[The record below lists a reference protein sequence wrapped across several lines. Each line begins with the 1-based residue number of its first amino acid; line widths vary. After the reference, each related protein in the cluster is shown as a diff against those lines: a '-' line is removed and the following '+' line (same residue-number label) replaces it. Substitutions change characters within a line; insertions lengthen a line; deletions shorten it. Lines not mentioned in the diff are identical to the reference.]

1 MGEGLRRQGRVL
13 LNALFPRCCE
23 GCGEELGAEDP
34 ELCWSCLADL
44 PRIQAPFCSV
54 CGHPVEGRV
63 DHGYVCS
70 VCTRQERDFV
80 MARSALHYRGMSQDL
95 VLAFKYRQ
103 AIWLRRFFFDCLDA
117 CAGAYFQ
124 GEPVSAVVGVPLHPA
139 RFRGRGFNQADI
151 LAGHLAGRWG
161 WGLLPK
167 GTLRRVRQTP
177 TQTRLTARQR
187 ISNVRGSFRVERP
200 QAVANLDVLLVDDV
214 MTTGATVNECA
225 RVLRRAGARSV
236 RVLTV
241 ARGGHL

>member
-1 MGEGLRRQGRVL
+1 MKVESPREARARLLGMGEGLRRQGRVL

-124 GEPVSAVVGVPLHPA
+124 GEPVSAGGGGSVAAAPA
-139 RFRGRGFNQADI
+139 RGGGVDSGRT
-151 LAGHLAGRWG
+151 LAGRSCG
-161 WGLLPK
+161 
-167 GTLRRVRQTP
+167 
-177 TQTRLTARQR
+177 
-187 ISNVRGSFRVERP
+187 RG
-200 QAVANLDVLLVDDV
+200 
-214 MTTGATVNECA
+214 
-225 RVLRRAGARSV
+225 
-236 RVLTV
+236 
-241 ARGGHL
+241 

>member
-1 MGEGLRRQGRVL
+1 
-13 LNALFPRCCE
+13 
-23 GCGEELGAEDP
+23 LGGFFFV
-34 ELCWSCLADL
+34 CLA
-44 PRIQAPFCSV
+44 A
-54 CGHPVEGRV
+54 CGG
-63 DHGYVCS
+63 
-70 VCTRQERDFV
+70 
-80 MARSALHYRGMSQDL
+80 L
-95 VLAFKYRQ
+95 
-103 AIWLRRFFFDCLDA
+103 FFE
-117 CAGAYFQ
+117 
-124 GEPVSAVVGVPLHPA
+124 GEPCAAGVGVPLHPA